1 MALYTLYDKAAAVE
15 AGSTENIP
23 SIKGNPT
30 GLLQVKNAGTA
41 TVVLEGRLID
51 DDTKADWEE
60 IYTVTDASELRS
72 VSLTPYMRV
81 NITAQTS
88 TPQVSVY
95 VHA

>member
-1 MALYTLYDKAAAVE
+1 MLHELYNKAAAVE
-15 AGSTENIP
+15 EGTSVNIP

-41 TVVLEGRLID
+41 TVVLQGRLVD
-51 DDTKADWEE
+51 DDALADWET
-60 IYTVTDASELRS
+60 IYTVTDSSELRS
-72 VSLTPYMRV
+72 VSLCPFMRV
-81 NITAQTS
+81 EITAQTS